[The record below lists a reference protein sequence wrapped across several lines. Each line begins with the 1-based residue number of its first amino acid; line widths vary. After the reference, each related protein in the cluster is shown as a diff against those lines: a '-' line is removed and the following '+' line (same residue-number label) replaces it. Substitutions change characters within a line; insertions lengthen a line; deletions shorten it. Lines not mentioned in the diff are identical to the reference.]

1 MCEDP
6 LLRGRGI
13 NKINL
18 RIGHYLV
25 SPNELKS
32 CLLLTYT
39 VREKSGKAGAS
50 LEVRIKLLV

>member
-18 RIGHYLV
+18 RIGYLV